1 MNLQEIIRD
10 LNLSVYTEQ
19 KDFSALT
26 PTGGYASD
34 LLSCV
39 MAGAKA
45 GNLWVTLQVHV
56 NILAVAAL
64 TEVCAIVISEGA
76 TPEPEVIEKANSQG
90 ITLLGTKSAT
100 YQVVGKL
107 WEKGI
112 R

>member
-1 MNLQEIIRD
+1 MNLEQIIRELD
-10 LNLSVYTEQ
+10 LTV
-19 KDFSALT
+19 FSE
-26 PTGGYASD
+26 PKNFSSIHPSGGYASD

-45 GNLWVTLQVHV
+45 GNIWITIQVHV

-90 ITLLGTKSAT
+90 IILLGTEVGTFQMA
-100 YQVVGKL
+100 GKL

-112 R
+112 H

>member
-10 LNLSVYTEQ
+10 LNLTVYTQ
-19 KDFSALT
+19 PKDFASIA

-45 GNLWVTLQVHV
+45 GNVWVTLQVHV

-76 TPEPEVIEKANSQG
+76 MPEPEVIEKANTQG
-90 ITLLGTKSAT
+90 ITLLGTKSST
-100 YQVVGKL
+100 FQVVGQL

-112 R
+112 H

>member
-1 MNLQEIIRD
+1 MNLEQIIRELD
-10 LNLSVYTEQ
+10 LTI
-19 KDFSALT
+19 FSEPKNYASIY
-26 PTGGYASD
+26 PSGGYASD

-45 GNLWVTLQVHV
+45 GNIWITIQVHV

-90 ITLLGTKSAT
+90 ITLLGTKSGTFQMA
-100 YQVVGKL
+100 GKL

-112 R
+112 H